1 MSSNKQ
7 AGTDQVMD
15 VSSAV
20 ERLGSEKL
28 LKKVAGV
35 FLANAA
41 MHTTVIEEAIAA
53 HDGKKLEMA
62 AHTLVSSM
70 AYLSASLA
78 SAAAMKLEHMGRD
91 GVVDGLHEAH
101 DVLLMEIDRLAE
113 ALKPLL

>member
-1 MSSNKQ
+1 MSSNNQ
-7 AGTDQVMD
+7 TGTDQVMD

-28 LKKVAGV
+28 LKRVAGV
-35 FLANAA
+35 FLENATK
-41 MHTTVIEEAIAA
+41 HTTDIKDAIAT
-53 HDGKKLEMA
+53 HDDKKLEMA

-70 AYLSASLA
+70 AYLSASFA

-91 GVVDGLHEAH
+91 GVVDGLQDAY
-101 DVLLMEIDRLAE
+101 DQLLTEIDRLAE

>member
-1 MSSNKQ
+1 MSSNNQ
-7 AGTDQVMD
+7 TGTDKVMD

-28 LKKVAGV
+28 LKRVAGV

-41 MHTTVIEEAIAA
+41 DHTSDIKEAIAA
-53 HDGKKLEMA
+53 HDDKKLEMA

-70 AYLSASLA
+70 AYLSASFA

-91 GVVDGLHEAH
+91 GIVDGLQDAY
-101 DVLLMEIDRLAE
+101 DLLMIEVDRLAE